1 MKRIL
6 TRALLLTLSLALLIL
21 PVGCGQDDM
30 VGTASGD
37 FVFYEL
43 SDGTVGVGINPERRD
58 AVETVSIPAD
68 FEEKPVTRVIG
79 GGFANCPRL
88 AGAVLPVGVTAV
100 DAYAF
105 SDCALLSSITLP
117 ETLFSIGGY
126 AFSGCRSLEGVT
138 VPNSVASMGAYA
150 FSYCSG
156 LRQITL
162 SEDLTALPDYLFYG
176 CAVLP
181 SIDIPDAVTAL
192 GIGAFQNCSNLAQIH
207 FGRSVES
214 FAENT
219 FTGCHAIASFTV
231 DEQNTHFFAQS
242 GILYNNPVTEIV
254 YAPPKLA
261 GDIVFPEG
269 VTEIAASLFA
279 NTSGITSLTIPDSM
293 MVIGAYA
300 FSKCSTLTHVYF
312 VTPTRWTAIYTPALL
327 SKTELSDPVRAAT
340 YLRDTYARDRWVI
353 GNHLQDLQ

>member
-1 MKRIL
+1 MKRFL

-21 PVGCGQDDM
+21 PVGCGQNDTA
-30 VGTASGD
+30 GTVSGD
-37 FVFYEL
+37 FIFYEL
-43 SDGTVGVGINPERRD
+43 SDGTVGVGVNPERKD
-58 AVETVSIPAD
+58 VVETVAIPAE
-68 FEEKPVTRVIG
+68 FEGKPVTRVIG
-79 GGFANCPRL
+79 EGFANCPRL
-88 AGAVLPVGVTAV
+88 TSAALPVGVIAV

-105 SDCALLSSITLP
+105 SECALLSSVTLP
-117 ETLFSIGGY
+117 ETLNSIGGY
-126 AFSGCRSLEGVT
+126 AFSGCRSLMAVT
-138 VPNSVASMGAYA
+138 VPNYVTNVGAYA

-156 LRQITL
+156 LRQVAL
-162 SEDLTALPDYLFYG
+162 SESLTALPDYLFYG
-176 CAVLP
+176 CAALP
-181 SIDIPDAVTAL
+181 SIDIPDAVKTL
-192 GIGAFQNCSNLAQIH
+192 GIGTFQNCGNLAQVH
-207 FGRSVES
+207 FGRSMES

-219 FTGCHAIASFTV
+219 FTGCHSIAAFTV
-231 DEQNTHFFAQS
+231 DGQNTHFFAQC
-242 GILYNNPVTEIV
+242 GILYNKPVTEIV

-269 VTEIAASLFA
+269 VTEIEASLFA

-312 VTPTRWTAIYTPALL
+312 ETPARWTAIYTPALL